1 MVDIIQPLLPKEGAL
16 DAKAPVFEGGGE
28 KPDPII
34 ERTRCDPTSRSQ

>member
-1 MVDIIQPLLPKEGAL
+1 MEPLLLEEGAL
-16 DAKAPVFEGGGE
+16 DAKAPAFEGRGGE